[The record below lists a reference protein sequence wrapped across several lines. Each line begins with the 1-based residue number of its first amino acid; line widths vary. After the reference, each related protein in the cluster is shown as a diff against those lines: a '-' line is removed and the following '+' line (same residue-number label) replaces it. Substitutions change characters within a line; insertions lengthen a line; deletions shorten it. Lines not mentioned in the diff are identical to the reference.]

1 MKVNRKHI
9 IILVATLAIGIL
21 LGWIFF
27 GGSKSDSGNDQHD
40 HTSEIGAETTYTCSM
55 HPQIRQ
61 NEPGDCPICGMDLIP
76 LESDDNDDL
85 DPMAIRMSKTAM
97 QLASVSTEIVGKTM
111 PVKTI
116 RLNGKVQP
124 DERQISTQSAHFS
137 GRIEKLLVK
146 FTGQFVSKGQVIAH
160 IYSPELV
167 TAQEELLEALES
179 KETQPQLLDAAKEK
193 LKKWKL
199 SENQIE
205 QIIQSG
211 IAQDEFP
218 LIADISGYITDRKVN
233 QGDYVRKG
241 QSLYEITDLSRV
253 WILLDVYESDI
264 NWIKKGSKVNY
275 TVQSYPGEE
284 FNGIISYIDPIVD
297 PKSRVSKARLEV
309 SNKDYKLKPEMFV
322 SANIEVNLP
331 SSSIA
336 IVVPKT
342 AVMWTG
348 KRSVVYV
355 KSTSSEQVSFMM
367 RKVTLGPALGN
378 SYVVEEGLEE
388 GEEIAVNGTFS
399 IDATAQLAGKP
410 SMMSPEG
417 GAVMTGHD
425 HGGAKMAENPTQEEP
440 AKHLSIKV
448 AGSCGM
454 CKDRIEKAALS
465 VSGVT
470 SANWDE
476 KSQTLHLNYN
486 QGVQTDDIH
495 KAIAGVGHDT
505 EKVKAPDNIYD
516 ELPECCLYERLDY
529 KQVEKT
535 KMEHAMVKVAG
546 SCGMCKDRIE
556 KAALSVGGV
565 MSANWDEKS
574 QVVHINFDPQKT
586 NSDEIQ
592 KAIAK
597 AGHDTEK
604 YKAPDSVYNKLP
616 ECCLYNRLDY

>member
-9 IILVATLAIGIL
+9 IILVATLAMGIL

-40 HTSEIGAETTYTCSM
+40 HSSEVGVETTYTCSM

-111 PVKTI
+111 PVKTL
-116 RLNGKVQP
+116 RLNGKIQP
-124 DERQISTQSAHFS
+124 DERLISTQSSHFS

-146 FTGQFVSKGQVIAH
+146 FTGEFVSKGQVIAH

-167 TAQEELLEALES
+167 TAQEELLEALKS
-179 KETQPQLLDAAKEK
+179 KEARPQLLDAAKQK

-211 IAQDEFP
+211 VTQDDFP
-218 LIADISGYITDRKVN
+218 LLADISGYITERKVN

-264 NWIKKGSKVNY
+264 NWIKSGSKVNY

-309 SNKDYKLKPEMFV
+309 SNKGYKLKPEMFV
-322 SANIEVNLP
+322 SATVEVNLP
-331 SSSIA
+331 SSSNA
-336 IVVPKT
+336 IVVPKS

-355 KSTSSEQVSFMM
+355 KSTLSKQVSFVM

-399 IDATAQLAGKP
+399 IDAAAQLAGKP

-417 GAVMTGHD
+417 GAAITGQN
-425 HGGAKMAENPTQEEP
+425 HGSMQTEDSHAQHEQGSHA
-440 AKHLSIKV
+440 SFKV
-448 AGSCGM
+448 GGNCGM
-454 CKDRIEKAALS
+454 CKERIEKAALS

-470 SANWDE
+470 SAKWDVN
-476 KSQTLHLNYN
+476 SQTLHLNYN

-495 KAIAGVGHDT
+495 KAIARVGHDT
-505 EKVKAPDNIYD
+505 EKVKAPDNVYD
-516 ELPECCLYERLDY
+516 ELPECCLYERFDY

-535 KMEHAMVKVAG
+535 KMEHSMVKVAG

-556 KAALSVGGV
+556 KAALSVEGV
-565 MSANWDEKS
+565 QSASWDMDA
-574 QVVHINFDPQKT
+574 QTLHLDYNPQKT
-586 NSDEIQ
+586 DTDKIQ
-592 KAIAK
+592 QAIAK
-597 AGHDTEK
+597 VGHDTEK
-604 YKAPDSVYNKLP
+604 HKASDSIYKELP
-616 ECCLYNRLDY
+616 ECCLYDRFKY

>member
-21 LGWIFF
+21 LGWLFF
-27 GGSKSDSGNDQHD
+27 GGSKSDSGNNQHD
-40 HTSEIGAETTYTCSM
+40 LSAEVEAETTYTCSM

-61 NEPGDCPICGMDLIP
+61 NEPGDCPICGMDLIL

-85 DPMAIRMSKTAM
+85 DPKAIRMSQTAM

-116 RLNGKVQP
+116 RLNGKVHA
-124 DERQISTQSAHFS
+124 DERLVSTQSAHFS
-137 GRIEKLLVK
+137 GRIEKLVVK
-146 FTGQFVSKGQVIAH
+146 FTGEFVSKGQVIAH

-167 TAQEELLEALES
+167 TAQEELLEALKT

-199 SENQIE
+199 SEKQIE

-211 IAQDEFP
+211 VAQDNFP
-218 LIADISGYITDRKVN
+218 LIADISGYVTDRKVN

-241 QSLYEITDLSRV
+241 QPLYEITDLSRV

-264 NWIKKGSKVNY
+264 SWIKKGSKVNY
-275 TVQSYPGEE
+275 TVQSYPGEN
-284 FNGIISYIDPIVD
+284 FNGSISFIDPIIN

-331 SSSIA
+331 SSSNA
-336 IVVPKT
+336 IVVPKS

-355 KSTSSEQVSFMM
+355 KSTSSEQVSFVM

-388 GEEIAVNGTFS
+388 GDEIAVNGTFS
-399 IDATAQLAGKP
+399 IDAAAQLAGKP

-417 GAVMTGHD
+417 GAAITGHN
-425 HGGAKMAENPTQEEP
+425 HGSMQTEDSHAQHEQGSHA
-440 AKHLSIKV
+440 SFKV
-448 AGSCGM
+448 GGNCGM

-470 SANWDE
+470 SANWDK
-476 KSQTLHLNYN
+476 KSQTLHLDYN

-505 EKVKAPDNIYD
+505 EKVKAPDNVYD
-516 ELPECCLYERLDY
+516 ELPECCLYERFDY

-565 MSANWDEKS
+565 MSANWDEES
-574 QVVHINFDPQKT
+574 QVVHLDFNPQKT
-586 NSDEIQ
+586 NSNEIQ

-616 ECCLYNRLDY
+616 ECCLYKRLSY

>member
-27 GGSKSDSGNDQHD
+27 GGSKSDSGSGQHD
-40 HTSEIGAETTYTCSM
+40 HASEVGTETTYTCSM

-76 LESDDNDDL
+76 LESDDNDEL
-85 DPMAIRMSKTAM
+85 DPMAIRMSETAM
-97 QLASVSTEIVGKTM
+97 QLASVSTEIVGKTK
-111 PVKTI
+111 PVKTL
-116 RLNGKVQP
+116 RLNGKIQA
-124 DERQISTQSAHFS
+124 DERLISTQSAHIS
-137 GRIEKLLVK
+137 GRIEKMLVR
-146 FTGQFVSKGQVIAH
+146 FTGEFVSKGQVIAH

-167 TAQEELLEALES
+167 TTQAELLEALKS
-179 KETQPQLLDAAKEK
+179 KETQPHLIDAAKEK

-199 SENQIE
+199 SEKQIE

-211 IAQDEFP
+211 ATQDEFP
-218 LIADISGYITDRKVN
+218 LTADISGFITDRKVN

-253 WILLDVYESDI
+253 WILLDVYETDI

-275 TVQSYPGEE
+275 TVQSYPGEN
-284 FNGIISYIDPIVD
+284 FNGSISFIDPIVD
-297 PKSRVSKARLEV
+297 SKSRVSKARLEV
-309 SNKDYKLKPEMFV
+309 SNKDYRLKPEMFV
-322 SANIEVNLP
+322 SASVEVSLP
-331 SSSIA
+331 SSSNA

-355 KSTSSEQVSFMM
+355 KSTSSEQVSFLM

-378 SYVVEEGLEE
+378 SYVIEEGLEE
-388 GEEIAVNGTFS
+388 GEEIAVSGTFS
-399 IDATAQLAGKP
+399 IDAAAQLSGKP

-425 HGGAKMAENPTQEEP
+425 HGGGKMEENSTQEVP

-465 VSGVT
+465 VDGVKK
-470 SANWDE
+470 ANWDE
-476 KSQTLHLNYN
+476 ETQT
-486 QGVQTDDIH
+486 
-495 KAIAGVGHDT
+495 
-505 EKVKAPDNIYD
+505 
-516 ELPECCLYERLDY
+516 
-529 KQVEKT
+529 
-535 KMEHAMVKVAG
+535 
-546 SCGMCKDRIE
+546 
-556 KAALSVGGV
+556 
-565 MSANWDEKS
+565 
-574 QVVHINFDPQKT
+574 VHVDFDPQKT

-597 AGHDTEK
+597 VGHDTEK
-604 YKAPDSVYNKLP
+604 YKASDSIYNELP
-616 ECCLYNRLDY
+616 ECCLYERLGY

>member
-1 MKVNRKHI
+1 
-9 IILVATLAIGIL
+9 
-21 LGWIFF
+21 
-27 GGSKSDSGNDQHD
+27 
-40 HTSEIGAETTYTCSM
+40 
-55 HPQIRQ
+55 
-61 NEPGDCPICGMDLIP
+61 
-76 LESDDNDDL
+76 
-85 DPMAIRMSKTAM
+85 M

-111 PVKTI
+111 PVKTL

-146 FTGQFVSKGQVIAH
+146 FTGQFVSKGHVIAH

-218 LIADISGYITDRKVN
+218 LIADISGFITDRKVN
-233 QGDYVRKG
+233 LGDYVRKG

-275 TVQSYPGEE
+275 TVHSYPGEE
-284 FNGIISYIDPIVD
+284 FNGIISYIDPIID
-297 PKSRVSKARLEV
+297 PKSRVSKARLEAI
-309 SNKDYKLKPEMFV
+309 NKDYKLKPEMFV

-331 SSSIA
+331 SSSNA
-336 IVVPKT
+336 IVVPKS

-355 KSTSSEQVSFMM
+355 KSTSSEQVSFVM

-399 IDATAQLAGKP
+399 IDAAAQLAGKP
-410 SMMSPEG
+410 SIMSPEG
-417 GAVMTGHD
+417 GAAITGHN
-425 HGGAKMAENPTQEEP
+425 HGSKQTEDSHAQHEQGSHA
-440 AKHLSIKV
+440 SFKV
-448 AGSCGM
+448 GGNCGM

-476 KSQTLHLNYN
+476 KSQTLHLKYV

-505 EKVKAPDNIYD
+505 EKVKAPDNVYD
-516 ELPECCLYERLDY
+516 ELPECCLYERFDY

-535 KMEHAMVKVAG
+535 KMEHAIVKVAG

-565 MSANWDEKS
+565 ISANWDEKS
-574 QVVHINFDPQKT
+574 QVVHLNFDPQKT
-586 NSDEIQ
+586 NSNEIQ
-592 KAIAK
+592 KTIAK

-616 ECCLYNRLDY
+616 ECCLYKRLAY

>member
-9 IILVATLAIGIL
+9 IILVATLAMGIL

-27 GGSKSDSGNDQHD
+27 GGSKSDSGNDLHD
-40 HTSEIGAETTYTCSM
+40 HSSEISTETTYTCSM

-111 PVKTI
+111 PVKTL
-116 RLNGKVQP
+116 RLNGKVQA
-124 DERQISTQSAHFS
+124 DERLVSTQSAHFS

-146 FTGQFVSKGQVIAH
+146 FTGQFVSKGQVVAH

-167 TAQEELLEALES
+167 TAQEELLEALKS

-199 SENQIE
+199 SENQVE

-211 IAQDEFP
+211 VTQDDFP

-233 QGDYVRKG
+233 LGDYVRKG
-241 QSLYEITDLSRV
+241 QPLYEITDLSRV

-264 NWIKKGSKVNY
+264 SWIKKGSKVNY
-275 TVQSYPGEE
+275 TVQSYPGEN
-284 FNGIISYIDPIVD
+284 FNGSISFIDPIID
-297 PKSRVSKARLEV
+297 SKSRVSKARLEV

-322 SANIEVNLP
+322 SATIETDLP
-331 SSSIA
+331 STPNA
-336 IVVPKT
+336 IVIPKT

-348 KRSVVYV
+348 ERSVVYV
-355 KSTSSEQVSFMM
+355 KSASSEQVSFKM
-367 RKVTLGPALGN
+367 RKITLGPALGN
-378 SYVVEEGLEE
+378 SYVVEDGLEE

-399 IDATAQLAGKP
+399 IDAAAQLAGKP

-417 GAVMTGHD
+417 GAAITGHD
-425 HGGAKMAENPTQEEP
+425 HGTMQTEDSHAQHEQGSHA
-440 AKHLSIKV
+440 SFKV
-448 AGSCGM
+448 GGNCGM

-470 SANWDE
+470 SAKWDE
-476 KSQTLHLNYN
+476 KSQTLHLDYN

-495 KAIAGVGHDT
+495 KAIARVGHDT
-505 EKVKAPDNIYD
+505 EKVKTSDNVYD
-516 ELPECCLYERLDY
+516 KLPECCLYERFDY
-529 KQVEKT
+529 KQAEKT

-556 KAALSVGGV
+556 KAALSVDGV
-565 MSANWDEKS
+565 VSANWDQES
-574 QVVHINFDPQKT
+574 QTLHLDFDPQKT

-592 KAIAK
+592 KAIATV
-597 AGHDTEK
+597 GHDTEK

-616 ECCLYNRLDY
+616 ECCLYKRLSY